1 MHIRLAEPA
10 DRQAVQRLLD
20 EQNRFHVEL
29 LPGFFREHRTDDA
42 RIDQVLDDPD
52 AVLLVAEVDT
62 SVVALAEI
70 RCAQTKD
77 LPILVQKRYA
87 TIQEMIVEA
96 SHRGTGIGA
105 ALMASAREWARAQ
118 GAVSLRTSVVPGNA
132 RARAFYE
139 REGFGEIM
147 VNLEADL

>member
-1 MHIRLAEPA
+1 MHIRPAQTA
-10 DRQAVQRLLD
+10 DRKAVQQLLD

-29 LPGFFREHRTDDA
+29 LPGFFREHPTDNA

-70 RCAQTKD
+70 RCTQTKD

-87 TIQEMIVEA
+87 YIQEMIVSA
-96 SHRGTGIGA
+96 SCRGAGIGA
-105 ALMASAREWARAQ
+105 ALMASAREWARSR
-118 GAVSLRTSVVPGNA
+118 GATSLRTSVVPGNLL
-132 RARAFYE
+132 ARAFYE
-139 REGFGEIM
+139 REGFGAIM
-147 VNLEADL
+147 VSLEADL

>member
-1 MHIRLAEPA
+1 MHIRSAQPA

-20 EQNRFHVEL
+20 EQNRFHVTL
-29 LPGFFREHRTDDA
+29 LPEFFQEHPTAASRVDEM
-42 RIDQVLDDPD
+42 LDDPD
-52 AVLLVAEVDT
+52 TLLLVAEVDA
-62 SVVALAEI
+62 SIVALAEI

-87 TIQEMIVEA
+87 CLQEMIVTA

-105 ALMASAREWARAQ
+105 ALMARARDWARSQ

-147 VNLEADL
+147 VSLEADL